1 MGEVFQCVPH
11 DLTAGSGSRD
21 LKETRGMTIRS
32 LSAAVPTLKR
42 KHGWNPPRNPS
53 TALPPANTTTIA
65 VVAEAFTGKKL
76 LTQKHKTAEIQL
88 T

>member
-1 MGEVFQCVPH
+1 
-11 DLTAGSGSRD
+11 
-21 LKETRGMTIRS
+21 MTIRS

-42 KHGWNPPRNPS
+42 KHGWNRPRNPS